1 MLKFVKGLITEKS
14 KNQITLF
21 SNNIGF
27 EINIL
32 NRDNFEISKEYKVFI
47 HDYLSSDNEFLLYGF
62 LDENDYKVFKK
73 LIKIQGIGC
82 KSAINILNLIKAN
95 DLIFYVKNENFKV
108 LQEMIGS
115 KANTI
120 ILNLKKNLY
129 TTLEDNKYES
139 VYLALKNLGYK
150 KEQIIKSLDKIN
162 QNLSQEEALKQALKI
177 INYE

>member
-1 MLKFVKGLITEKS
+1 
-14 KNQITLF
+14 
-21 SNNIGF
+21 
-27 EINIL
+27 
-32 NRDNFEISKEYKVFI
+32 
-47 HDYLSSDNEFLLYGF
+47 
-62 LDENDYKVFKK
+62 
-73 LIKIQGIGC
+73 
-82 KSAINILNLIKAN
+82 
-95 DLIFYVKNENFKV
+95 
-108 LQEMIGS
+108 MIGS

>member
-47 HDYLSSDNEFLLYGF
+47 YDYLSSDNEFLLYGF

-82 KSAINILNLIKAN
+82 KSGINILNLIKAN

-108 LQEMIGS
+108 LQEIIGS
-115 KANTI
+115 KANAI

-129 TTLEDNKYES
+129 STLEDNKYES